1 MEGGRE
7 GGRLK
12 KVLHP
17 LITEEV
23 VLCYTN
29 IEIDSQV
36 NFRSDVLV
44 SDSITRGMSV
54 RMSLRLCFTN
64 IEIDSQVNFRS
75 DVLVSDSITRVCPYV
90 CPYVP

>member
-1 MEGGRE
+1 MNEYVSFRKWEVEGGRE

-44 SDSITRGMSV
+44 RYSITK
-54 RMSLRLCFTN
+54 
-64 IEIDSQVNFRS
+64 
-75 DVLVSDSITRVCPYV
+75 VCLYV
-90 CPYVP
+90 CPCAKLILRFTAR